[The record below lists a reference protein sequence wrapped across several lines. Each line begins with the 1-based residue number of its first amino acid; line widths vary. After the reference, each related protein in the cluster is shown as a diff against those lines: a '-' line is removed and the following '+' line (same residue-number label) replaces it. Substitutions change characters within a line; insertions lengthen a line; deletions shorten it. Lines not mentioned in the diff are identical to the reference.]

1 MLILQYFDWFG
12 TMESLKKWDEETK
25 RVCALTKDKLL
36 GRYGAAN
43 KKYHWCYVY
52 EVTDYQKWMDTYTKN
67 FKIKRDLDVMR
78 YYELEMLSGPSE

>member
-25 RVCALTKDKLL
+25 RVCALTKDKFL

-52 EVTDYQKWMDTYTKN
+52 DVKDYTKWSSSYLKE
-67 FKIKRDLDVMR
+67 FKIKRDLNVLR
-78 YYELEMLSGPSE
+78 YYELEMLPEMPE

>member
-52 EVTDYQKWMDTYTKN
+52 DVKDYTKWSSSYLKE
-67 FKIKRDLDVMR
+67 FKIKRDLNVMR
-78 YYELEMLSGPSE
+78 YYELEMLPEMPE